1 MGKITSETKRKHTF
15 LAESNPN
22 MDYSET
28 KITGPNGKTAF
39 GYGYDSDIKKANEQS
54 QKEAAREWKKK
65 NR

>member
-15 LAESNPN
+15 LAESNPD

-28 KITGPNGKTAF
+28 KISGNGKTAF
-39 GYGYDSDIKKANEQS
+39 GYGYDRDIKKANEQS
-54 QKEAAREWKKK
+54 QKEAAQEWKKK